1 MSNDHLSFFFIYCSL
16 FFPVLVLVPGI
27 FVYII
32 MVMLYLI
39 YPWTVLFAAQ
49 MVAT

>member
-1 MSNDHLSFFFIYCSL
+1 MSNDHLFFFIYCSL

-27 FVYII
+27 FVYI

>member
-1 MSNDHLSFFFIYCSL
+1 MSNDHLSFFYLLLFV